1 MSGSYRMSKIWI
13 KTYVYCCYIGTI
25 FWLALPI
32 VYRDKSLPLACWYPF
47 DYTQPYVYEVVF
59 FLQAVGQIQVAASF
73 ASSSGLHMVL
83 CVLISGQYDVL
94 FCSLKNVLAT
104 SYVKMG
110 ANMSELSYRTLQA
123 EQSISDAEA
132 GQYAYS
138 LEEQTPLQELMQDNI
153 HSDSTQDFS
162 RAFKQCFVH
171 CIQHHRYIV
180 SALKKMERFYS
191 PIWFVKIGEVTFLM
205 CLVAFVST
213 KSTTANS
220 FMRMVSLGQ
229 YLLLVLYELFII
241 CYFADI
247 VYQNSQRCGE
257 ALWRSP
263 WQRHL
268 QEVHSDYLFFILNS
282 RRQFQL
288 TAGKITNLNVDR
300 FRGTITTAFSFLT
313 LLQKMDA
320 RG

>member
-1 MSGSYRMSKIWI
+1 MAKI
-13 KTYVYCCYIGTI
+13 
-25 FWLALPI
+25 
-32 VYRDKSLPLACWYPF
+32 
-47 DYTQPYVYEVVF
+47 
-59 FLQAVGQIQVAASF
+59 
-73 ASSSGLHMVL
+73 
-83 CVLISGQYDVL
+83 
-94 FCSLKNVLAT
+94 CSC
-104 SYVKMG
+104 SQ
-110 ANMSELSYRTLQA
+110 LQA
-123 EQSISDAEA
+123 EQSAADVEP

-138 LEEQTPLQELMQDNI
+138 VEEETPLQELLKVGSSM
-153 HSDSTQDFS
+153 DFS
-162 RAFKQCFVH
+162 SAFRLSFVR

-180 SALKKMERFYS
+180 AALKKIESFYS

-213 KSTTANS
+213 KSTAANS

-247 VYQNSQRCGE
+247 VFQNSQRCGE

-268 QEVHSDYLFFILNS
+268 KDVRSDYMFFMLNS

-288 TAGKITNLNVDR
+288 TAGKISNLNVDR
-300 FRGTITTAFSFLT
+300 FRGVGILT
-313 LLQKMDA
+313 
-320 RG
+320 